1 MDISNKAPQ
10 TFLENLDMVN
20 SATQFI
26 SSQNNNNL
34 LLNTNSNFISNNN
47 NKMANTNYNYNS
59 FIKTQNDNS
68 TNIPSTSRKES
79 FFNNRNK
86 INDLKYNKFN
96 TFSTL
101 NNNKRFAWK
110 EIMNENNNILNE
122 GNDLESPIIENILN
136 SNINE
141 KEIQN
146 IPENYLVNLIQ
157 SLQGIAQK
165 AIDNKNE
172 LLLENQKLY
181 KDLSTIKN
189 NYNNV
194 IQSNNKMNKALLTL
208 NKQNNYQKNL
218 IKNYENNIKDK
229 NDFYNFEELNL
240 DKYLQSNNKYKQ
252 KYYCKLCANKKF
264 KNQQYLEG
272 HIKRRHLDYYQQ
284 FLKRNNKKEKSN
296 QEIYN
301 KKLNDMKDNFESLI
315 NQLIKKNH
323 YTRINEKLNG
333 LEKLLL
339 MSKFQDDNFIINDN
353 IYYNINTDN
362 YIQENNL
369 LYDENIQDINNN
381 NINKININKI
391 NEINNKEIETINEE
405 EDDEYKKKEKEIIL
419 KEINNFKKKLFQFK
433 RKYTKEIVELN
444 YEKKFQRIKKY
455 FENNSE
461 DEIINDNPSH
471 TRRQNKVKTI
481 KEKNKSKLL
490 ESQFGFDQSPNINN
504 DDIKTSKHVEGF
516 LSNKNTIEKIDLKRK
531 NKNEF
536 DNKNNNEN
544 ILNNSNNNKEEEY
557 NNNSEKSIEE
567 KIKFKNEKNIFF

>member
-10 TFLENLDMVN
+10 TYLENLDMVN

-34 LLNTNSNFISNNN
+34 LLNTNSYFISNN

-96 TFSTL
+96 TFNIF

-157 SLQGIAQK
+157 TLQGVAQK
-165 AIDNKNE
+165 AIENKNE
-172 LLLENQKLY
+172 LFLENQKLY

-240 DKYLQSNNKYKQ
+240 DRYIQSNNKY
-252 KYYCKLCANKKF
+252 
-264 KNQQYLEG
+264 NQ
-272 HIKRRHLDYYQQ
+272 R
-284 FLKRNNKKEKSN
+284 
-296 QEIYN
+296 
-301 KKLNDMKDNFESLI
+301 
-315 NQLIKKNH
+315 
-323 YTRINEKLNG
+323 
-333 LEKLLL
+333 
-339 MSKFQDDNFIINDN
+339 
-353 IYYNINTDN
+353 
-362 YIQENNL
+362 
-369 LYDENIQDINNN
+369 
-381 NINKININKI
+381 
-391 NEINNKEIETINEE
+391 
-405 EDDEYKKKEKEIIL
+405 
-419 KEINNFKKKLFQFK
+419 
-433 RKYTKEIVELN
+433 
-444 YEKKFQRIKKY
+444 
-455 FENNSE
+455 
-461 DEIINDNPSH
+461 
-471 TRRQNKVKTI
+471 
-481 KEKNKSKLL
+481 
-490 ESQFGFDQSPNINN
+490 
-504 DDIKTSKHVEGF
+504 
-516 LSNKNTIEKIDLKRK
+516 
-531 NKNEF
+531 
-536 DNKNNNEN
+536 
-544 ILNNSNNNKEEEY
+544 
-557 NNNSEKSIEE
+557 
-567 KIKFKNEKNIFF
+567 